1 MPEQPAAG
9 PPEQQPAGRG
19 SGVSLEWRLVAVVVT
34 AVLVATT
41 VFGAVLVVLLRDY
54 LLQQT
59 DEQLWETA
67 RPLAREATRDL
78 IGPGPGPDD
87 TDAGYLPSEYVVVL
101 HLDAL
106 DETVELPA
114 DLRGATTLPDV
125 EPVSAAEAV
134 NMEGT
139 PYTVSAKDGPG
150 RWRAV
155 SLPLRDIATA
165 QDVGSVTVALP
176 LQADDTVRQVVLAAT
191 VVGAAMVA
199 VAALAGRTAVRR
211 SLRPLHDVEVTA
223 AAIAA
228 GDLARRVPATGQ
240 DTEVGRLT
248 RALNGMLARI
258 EDSVRARDVSQA
270 RMRRFVS
277 DASHEL
283 RTPLASIRGFAE
295 LRRQGAVPDDE
306 VDATFARIEGEAR
319 RLGVLVEDLLT
330 LAKVDEQRPM
340 SREDV
345 DLAVLALD
353 AGGDVRALDPT
364 RRVRVSALD
373 GGDVLPVHLLGDQ
386 DQLRQVLTNLVGNAV
401 RHTPAGT
408 PVEVAVGAV
417 DDTAVL
423 EVRDHGAG
431 VPPEERTRVF
441 DRFSRLDA
449 SRHRGTGGTG
459 LGLSIVAAAVQA
471 HGGHV
476 AVLDTPGG
484 GATFRVTLPAPS

>member
-1 MPEQPAAG
+1 MPEQAVPA
-9 PPEQQPAGRG
+9 RG
-19 SGVSLEWRLVAVVVT
+19 SGVSLEWRLVAVVVM

-41 VFGAVLVVLLRDY
+41 VFGSVLVVLLRDH
-54 LLQQT
+54 LVGQT
-59 DEQLWETA
+59 DEQLEQTA
-67 RPLAREATRDL
+67 RPLAREATQDL
-78 IGPGPGPDD
+78 LRPGGGPSDG
-87 TDAGYLPSEYVVVL
+87 DAGYLPSEYVVVL
-101 HLDAL
+101 HLDVL
-106 DETVELPA
+106 DRSFELPA
-114 DLRGATTLPDV
+114 DLRGATTLPDIA
-125 EPVSAAEAV
+125 PVSATDAV
-134 NMEGT
+134 DMGGE
-139 PYTVSAKDGPG
+139 PYTVTARNGPG

-155 SLPLRDIATA
+155 SLPLLDAGSAET
-165 QDVGSVTVALP
+165 VGSVTVALP
-176 LQADDTVRQVVLAAT
+176 LQADDTVRQVVLVAV
-191 VVGAAMVA
+191 VVGIAMVG

-228 GDLARRVPATGQ
+228 GDLARRVPAMGQ

-306 VDATFARIEGEAR
+306 VDATFARIEAEAR

-330 LAKVDEQRPM
+330 LAKLDEQRPLAL
-340 SREDV
+340 EDV

-364 RRVRVSALD
+364 RPVRVMALD
-373 GGDVLPVHLLGDQ
+373 GADVLPVHLRGDP
-386 DQLRQVLTNLVGNAV
+386 DRLRQVLTNLVGNAV
-401 RHTPAGT
+401 RHTPTGT
-408 PVEVAVGAV
+408 PLEVAVGTV
-417 DDTAVL
+417 DDHVVL
-423 EVRDHGAG
+423 EVRDHGQG
-431 VPPEERTRVF
+431 VPPQERIRVF

-459 LGLSIVAAAVQA
+459 LGLSIVAAVVQL
-471 HGGHV
+471 HGGRV
-476 AVLDTPGG
+476 EVLDTPGG
-484 GATFRVTLPAPS
+484 GATFRVLLPSGAPVGA